1 MTKHF
6 LVNPDA
12 EIVNTKLPPF
22 TDNLLGEDSREDIS
36 GAMEKEM
43 TKYVTIEWRLNP
55 KFITDLP
62 KTAKEK
68 LIESCNSNKFIL
80 VKVSTIDFEKTK
92 GTFRCN

>member
-1 MTKHF
+1 MKNLYLFINIILILFIASCSSHIANKHMDK
-6 LVNPDA
+6 N
-12 EIVNTKLPPF
+12 IV
-22 TDNLLGEDSREDIS
+22 
-36 GAMEKEM
+36 EKEM

-55 KFITDLP
+55 KFVTDLP
-62 KTAKEK
+62 QTAKEK

>member
-1 MTKHF
+1 MKKLYLFFYVF
-6 LVNPDA
+6 LILVIANCSSQITNKAVDKN
-12 EIVNTKLPPF
+12 IVQ
-22 TDNLLGEDSREDIS
+22 
-36 GAMEKEM
+36 KEM

-62 KTAKEK
+62 QTAKEK

>member
-1 MTKHF
+1 MKNLYLFFNIILILFIASCSSHIEKNQ
-6 LVNPDA
+6 VDRN
-12 EIVNTKLPPF
+12 IVN
-22 TDNLLGEDSREDIS
+22 
-36 GAMEKEM
+36 KEM

-62 KTAKEK
+62 QTAKEK

>member
-1 MTKHF
+1 MKKLYLFIYVF
-6 LVNPDA
+6 LILFIANCSSQVAKKEVDRNV
-12 EIVNTKLPPF
+12 IQ
-22 TDNLLGEDSREDIS
+22 
-36 GAMEKEM
+36 KEM

-62 KTAKEK
+62 QTAKEK
-68 LIESCNSNKFIL
+68 LIESCDSNKFIL

>member
-1 MTKHF
+1 MKKLYLFFYLFLILFIASCSSHF
-6 LVNPDA
+6 A
-12 EIVNTKLPPF
+12 EKKIDKNIVQ
-22 TDNLLGEDSREDIS
+22 
-36 GAMEKEM
+36 KEM
-43 TKYVTIEWRLNP
+43 TKYVTIEWILNP
-55 KFITDLP
+55 KYITDLP

>member
-1 MTKHF
+1 MKKLYLFFYVF
-6 LVNPDA
+6 LILFIANCSSQVA
-12 EIVNTKLPPF
+12 KKEIDRNV
-22 TDNLLGEDSREDIS
+22 IQ
-36 GAMEKEM
+36 KEM

-62 KTAKEK
+62 QTAKDK
-68 LIESCNSNKFIL
+68 LIEFCNSNKFIL

>member
-1 MTKHF
+1 MKKLYLSFYVF
-6 LVNPDA
+6 LVLLIANCSSYITNKPVDKN
-12 EIVNTKLPPF
+12 IVQ
-22 TDNLLGEDSREDIS
+22 
-36 GAMEKEM
+36 KEM

-62 KTAKEK
+62 QTAKQK

>member
-1 MTKHF
+1 MKKLYLFIYVF
-6 LVNPDA
+6 LILFIANCSSPVAKKEVDRNV
-12 EIVNTKLPPF
+12 IQ
-22 TDNLLGEDSREDIS
+22 
-36 GAMEKEM
+36 KEM

-62 KTAKEK
+62 QTAKEK
-68 LIESCNSNKFIL
+68 LIESCDSNKFIL

>member
-1 MTKHF
+1 
-6 LVNPDA
+6 
-12 EIVNTKLPPF
+12 
-22 TDNLLGEDSREDIS
+22 
-36 GAMEKEM
+36 M

-55 KFITDLP
+55 KFVTDLP
-62 KTAKEK
+62 QTAKEK

>member
-1 MTKHF
+1 MKKLYLFFYVF
-6 LVNPDA
+6 LILVIANCSSHITNEPVDKN
-12 EIVNTKLPPF
+12 IVQ
-22 TDNLLGEDSREDIS
+22 
-36 GAMEKEM
+36 KEM

-62 KTAKEK
+62 QTAKEK

>member
-1 MTKHF
+1 MKKLYLFIYVF
-6 LVNPDA
+6 LILFIANCSSQVANKQVDRDV
-12 EIVNTKLPPF
+12 IQ
-22 TDNLLGEDSREDIS
+22 
-36 GAMEKEM
+36 KEM

-62 KTAKEK
+62 QTAKVK

>member
-1 MTKHF
+1 MKKIYLLF
-6 LVNPDA
+6 YLLLILFIANCSSQVAKKKVDKN
-12 EIVNTKLPPF
+12 IVQ
-22 TDNLLGEDSREDIS
+22 R
-36 GAMEKEM
+36 EM
-43 TKYVTIEWRLNP
+43 TKYVTIEWKLNP

-62 KTAKEK
+62 QTAKDN

>member
-1 MTKHF
+1 MKRLYLFFYVF
-6 LVNPDA
+6 LILFITSCSSHVAKKQVDKN
-12 EIVNTKLPPF
+12 IVQ
-22 TDNLLGEDSREDIS
+22 
-36 GAMEKEM
+36 KEM

-62 KTAKEK
+62 QTAKEK
-68 LIESCNSNKFIL
+68 LIETCNSNKFIL

>member
-1 MTKHF
+1 MKKLYLFFNVF
-6 LVNPDA
+6 LILFIANCSSHIAKNKVVEN
-12 EIVNTKLPPF
+12 IVQ
-22 TDNLLGEDSREDIS
+22 
-36 GAMEKEM
+36 KEM
-43 TKYVTIEWRLNP
+43 TKYVTIEWRLNH

-68 LIESCNSNKFIL
+68 LIESCNSKKFIL